1 MASHAKNQDS
11 IKRSMLAPLGS
22 SLTSYDEDHMPMGG
36 QQRKAKPEL
45 LAKED
50 APKESSAVQVSAAT
64 PIRTLLGLAR

>member
-11 IKRSMLAPLGS
+11 IKRRMLAPLGS

-36 QQRKAKPEL
+36 GQQQKTEL

-64 PIRTLLGLAR
+64 PIRTLLGLAH